1 VSGDDIAL
9 SLRSQ
14 RRESGTAELWQ
25 TATIT
30 RRVPADQCA
39 IIICDMWDKH
49 WSRGASQRVD
59 AMAPR
64 MNEVVKSAR
73 AAGVM
78 IIHAPS
84 ETMDFYR
91 DSSARARAVAAPHVP
106 MPEPTPRE
114 VPPLPIDDSDGG
126 SDTGETSWYTAWTR
140 QHPAI
145 EIDEARDAVSDDGQE
160 VWNLLRERGVAQ
172 LLIMGVHT
180 NMCILDRPFG
190 IKAMVQ
196 RGVDTALVRDLT
208 DAMYNP
214 ARPPH
219 VTHDEGTRLVVD
231 YIEKHWCPTILSA
244 DMLAA

>member
-1 VSGDDIAL
+1 MSRHDIAL
-9 SLRSQ
+9 NLRLQ
-14 RRESGTAELWQ
+14 RRRSDPAEVWQ
-25 TATIT
+25 TVTIT

-49 WSRGASQRVD
+49 WSRGASERVD

-64 MNEVVKSAR
+64 MNEVVKAAR

-91 DSSARARAVAAPHVP
+91 DSPARARALAAPCVP
-106 MPEPTPRE
+106 MPEPTLRE

-126 SDTGETSWYTAWTR
+126 SDTGEASWYTAWTR

-145 EIDEARDAVSDDGQE
+145 EIDEAKDAISDDGQE

-244 DMLAA
+244 DLLAA